1 MVDAIAVIA
10 IALLIGGV
18 VGTVIPLVPGGLFSL
33 AGLGLYWWH
42 SGFTEPGTVVVAVL
56 ALLGVLT
63 VVVEFFGGSIAAK
76 AGGASWRTTAAAAA
90 VGIVMMI
97 VTGPIGLL
105 VGLFGTVFLLE
116 FARDGELEASTRSAF
131 YATVGV
137 LASTATQVLLTGSIL
152 VGFLV
157 AVFLL

>member
-1 MVDAIAVIA
+1 MVDAIVVVA
-10 IALLIGGV
+10 IALLVGGV
-18 VGTVIPLVPGGLFSL
+18 VGTVMPLVPGGLFSL

-42 SGFTEPGTVVVAVL
+42 SGFTEPGIIAVAVL

-63 VVVEFFGGSIAAK
+63 LVVEFFGGSIAAK
-76 AGGASWRTTAAAAA
+76 AGGASWGTTAAAAA
-90 VGIVMMI
+90 VGIVLLLI
-97 VTGPIGLL
+97 TGPIGLL

-116 FARDGELEASTRSAF
+116 FARNGEFEASTRSAF
-131 YATVGV
+131 YATIGV
-137 LASTATQVLLTGSIL
+137 LASTATQVMLTGTIL